1 MAIVHAVAV
10 GSSRKSV
17 GEVTFSRRYGRTIMS
32 KRIWENSSKT
42 AAQVAQR
49 SDFAKVVAFCKF
61 LPSVYKSIIK
71 RGATSSSYNV
81 FTKERYD
88 QLLTAANIFF
98 SGQPEKQIPGF
109 AVTTYINSVTHVGKS
124 PAVGVAPV
132 TSNLTLNTT
141 TKVVSGEVLITNYPT
156 KVELLVVAGSASE
169 RVLVQVIPNAITVT
183 SDGMMARLTIS
194 ADLSSY
200 TDYTIAAGVVAAI
213 PFVDGVPVEVM
224 APHAPNE

>member
-88 QLLTAANIFF
+88 QLLTAADKFLH
-98 SGQPEKQIPGF
+98 SQPEKQVPGF
-109 AVTTYINSVTHVGKS
+109 AVTSYISTASLAGKS

-132 TSNLTLNTT
+132 TSNLTLNDT

-156 KVELLVVAGSASE
+156 KVELLVVAGSGTE
-169 RVLVQVIPNAITVT
+169 RVLVQVIPNAIMVT
-183 SDGMMARLTIS
+183 SDGMMAKLTIN

-200 TDYTIAAGVVAAI
+200 TDYTIIPGTFAAI

-224 APHAPNE
+224 APHVPNE